1 MCISTYALLGR
12 KLGHSYS
19 AEMFNSKFRRENIPA
34 RYVMLEREN
43 LGGLRDFIASKPGLR
58 GFNVTIPY
66 KEEIIPLLDAVSDE
80 AREAGAVNVVKVD
93 RNPYG
98 SIRLSGFNS
107 DIYGFREAIRP
118 LIPDGSDRT
127 LVLGNGGAARA
138 VVVGLR
144 QLGLIPVIVAR
155 NPEKAREKFPDR
167 KIISFS
173 DLDATEVKGAQ
184 VVVNTTPLG
193 MWPNVDSSPDIPYE
207 ALDPSH
213 LCFDLVYNPEVTLFM
228 RRAVE
233 HGARTACGLEMLRL
247 QAVKAWE
254 IWQSS
259 GR

>member
-19 AEMFNSKFRRENIPA
+19 ADMFNTKFSRENIPA

-43 LGGLRDFIASKPGLR
+43 LDGFSDFIASNPDFR

-66 KEEIIPLLDAVSDE
+66 KERIIPLLDEVSDE

-93 RNPYG
+93 RDEDG
-98 SIRLSGFNS
+98 RLKLSGFNS

-118 LIPDGSDRT
+118 LLPDGADSA

-144 QLGLIPVIVAR
+144 QLGLKPVIVAR
-155 NPEKAREKFPDR
+155 DPGKAREKFPDLE
-167 KIISFS
+167 IVPFS
-173 DLDATEVKGAQ
+173 GLDVVRVKVTK

-193 MWPNVDSSPDIPYE
+193 MWPNIDSCPEIPYE
-207 ALDPSH
+207 ALDASH
-213 LCFDLVYNPEVTLFM
+213 LCFDLVYNPEETLFM
-228 RRAVE
+228 YRAAE

-247 QAVKAWE
+247 QADRAWE
-254 IWQSS
+254 IWQ
-259 GR
+259 RPDR